1 MGASKKLAA
10 AQAAKLATAV
20 PGLRLDDEV
29 FQAIR
34 EAGDSVASCF
44 IRDNVSDDT
53 LDAVQEDLIT
63 LVQRLKQQQTK
74 QGQVLCMFVIGA
86 LDALGFEDFDTL
98 D

>member
-10 AQAAKLATAV
+10 AQAAKLAAV
-20 PGLRLDDEV
+20 PGLRLDNEV

-44 IRDNVSDDT
+44 IRDNVSEDT
-53 LDAVQEDLIT
+53 LDAVQEDLIA

-74 QGQVLCMFVIGA
+74 EGQVLCMFVIGA